1 MPHCWAHGNCC
12 YKKKMNENRFLLT
25 FPSDFLIN
33 DIYLSQKNITGK
45 MSVYITQ
52 NTWYLFVVHYQILL
66 LKLSLLWTK
75 LYRLN
80 QMNKKGHMRGTYVYL
95 WLTHIDVWQKPTQ
108 YCKAIILQLKIN
120 KIFLKGIYSFK
131 KNSPIL
137 SAKFYLL
144 KKNILLLL
152 SHFSCV
158 RLCVTP

>member
-1 MPHCWAHGNCC
+1 MGSCGRWIQSDGSIATTCHTVELMEIVVTKNV
-12 YKKKMNENRFLLT
+12 NENRFLLT

-80 QMNKKGHMRGTYVYL
+80 QMKKKGQKGHMRGTYVYV

-108 YCKAIILQLKIN
+108 YCRAIIRQLKIN
-120 KIFLKGIYSFK
+120 KIF
-131 KNSPIL
+131 
-137 SAKFYLL
+137 
-144 KKNILLLL
+144 
-152 SHFSCV
+152 
-158 RLCVTP
+158 

>member
-1 MPHCWAHGNCC
+1 
-12 YKKKMNENRFLLT
+12 MNENRFLLT

-33 DIYLSQKNITGK
+33 DIYLSQKRITSK

-66 LKLSLLWTK
+66 LKISLLWTK

-80 QMNKKGHMRGTYVYL
+80 QKNKKGVTYVYL

-120 KIFLKGIYSFK
+120 KFFFKGIYSFK
-131 KNSPIL
+131 INSPIL
-137 SAKFYLL
+137 CKILPI
-144 KKNILLLL
+144 KK
-152 SHFSCV
+152 
-158 RLCVTP
+158 TAQ

>member
-1 MPHCWAHGNCC
+1 MGSCGRWIQSDRSIATTCHTVELMEIVVI
-12 YKKKMNENRFLLT
+12 KKMNENRFLLT

-33 DIYLSQKNITGK
+33 DIYLSQKNITSK

-120 KIFLKGIYSFK
+120 KIF
-131 KNSPIL
+131 
-137 SAKFYLL
+137 
-144 KKNILLLL
+144 
-152 SHFSCV
+152 
-158 RLCVTP
+158 